1 MKRKTCPGCE
11 VQFVVLRS
19 DAVTCSPRCRQRYKR
34 HCDKIT
40 RSAQDRD
47 QELTDEQPTDAAN
60 VDPARTGEV
69 VSGV

>member
-1 MKRKTCPGCE
+1 MNRKKCPGCE

-34 HCDKIT
+34 HCDKINREAVKRFEVLCAEVT
-40 RSAQDRD
+40 TGPAI
-47 QELTDEQPTDAAN
+47 
-60 VDPARTGEV
+60 VDPTRTGEV